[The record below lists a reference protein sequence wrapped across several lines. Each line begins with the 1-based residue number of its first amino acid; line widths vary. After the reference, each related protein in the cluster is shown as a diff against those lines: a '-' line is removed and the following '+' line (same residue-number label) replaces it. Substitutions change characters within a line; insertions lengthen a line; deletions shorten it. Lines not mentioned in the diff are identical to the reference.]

1 MIRASW
7 LRTLRMALPVVLLA
21 GYLTA
26 QTAPVAGASAVPV
39 ITFTFDFPASD
50 PSRYSIAVDSN
61 GHTVY
66 ESTVKSEDNSDPE
79 NYRVEFAMTPTNR
92 NRIFEWA
99 RQAKYFEGKVDSG
112 NRKLAF
118 TGDKI
123 LSYQDGERSLT
134 ARYNYSNI
142 EPVRQVTMLFQKMA
156 GTLDYGR
163 RLTYDHRYQKLALD
177 DVLKRME
184 AQAKSD
190 ELTEIQSLTPLLQ
203 EIVED
208 NSVINQVRARAK
220 ELIEIGGSAV
230 AGR

>member
-1 MIRASW
+1 
-7 LRTLRMALPVVLLA
+7 
-21 GYLTA
+21 
-26 QTAPVAGASAVPV
+26 
-39 ITFTFDFPASD
+39 
-50 PSRYSIAVDSN
+50 
-61 GHTVY
+61 
-66 ESTVKSEDNSDPE
+66 
-79 NYRVEFAMTPTNR
+79 
-92 NRIFEWA
+92 
-99 RQAKYFEGKVDSG
+99 
-112 NRKLAF
+112 
-118 TGDKI
+118 
-123 LSYQDGERSLT
+123 
-134 ARYNYSNI
+134 
-142 EPVRQVTMLFQKMA
+142 MLFQKMA